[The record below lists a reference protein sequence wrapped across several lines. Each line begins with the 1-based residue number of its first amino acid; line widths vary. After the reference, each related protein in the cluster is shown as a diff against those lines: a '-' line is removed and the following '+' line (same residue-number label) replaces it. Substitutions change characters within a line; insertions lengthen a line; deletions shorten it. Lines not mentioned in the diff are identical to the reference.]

1 MSNIKE
7 NSSKITGFQR
17 KKNILGTALEKKKA
31 RDLEVKLGHC
41 QAFWQSSLMPG
52 EKWSDKCKTFK
63 SMLSIL
69 YTVKRA
75 LKGKAHRPT
84 VNDVQKL
91 CSDSFLRNLLEDEL
105 QTPKMSRETLN

>member
-1 MSNIKE
+1 M
-7 NSSKITGFQR
+7 
-17 KKNILGTALEKKKA
+17 
-31 RDLEVKLGHC
+31 
-41 QAFWQSSLMPG
+41 
-52 EKWSDKCKTFK
+52 
-63 SMLSIL
+63 
-69 YTVKRA
+69 KRA